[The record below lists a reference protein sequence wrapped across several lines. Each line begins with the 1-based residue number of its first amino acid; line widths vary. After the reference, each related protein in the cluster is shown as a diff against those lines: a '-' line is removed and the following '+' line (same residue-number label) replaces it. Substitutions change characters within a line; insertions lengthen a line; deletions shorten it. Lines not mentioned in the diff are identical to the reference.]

1 MTATRESA
9 LRIALV
15 LVGTICLAL
24 GPLML
29 VWPAGWRWTPHH
41 AHYEQMM
48 VGIYFTLGIFLI
60 RASKDPGQHLSIIWF
75 AVWSSLVHAGVMTAH
90 ALADPAH
97 HGHLVADIPALFLA
111 AAVLGALTPR
121 RQRPISARPS
131 PTHKSP
137 VVSNRSGSARGR
149 C

>member
-15 LVGTICLAL
+15 LVGAICLAL

-29 VWPAGWRWTPHH
+29 VWPAGWRWSPHH

-60 RASKDPGQHLSIIWF
+60 RASREPSRHLSLIWF
-75 AVWSSLVHAGVMTAH
+75 AVWSSVVHAGIMTVQ
-90 ALADPAH
+90 ALTDAEH
-97 HGHLVADIPALFLA
+97 RGHLLGDVPALFLA
-111 AAVLGALTPR
+111 AAVFGLLMPR
-121 RQRPISARPS
+121 RRRPGPS
-131 PTHKSP
+131 LP
-137 VVSNRSGSARGR
+137 VRGT
-149 C
+149 